1 LEFGTLLEVGGWILV
16 LSLPFVHDSDDH
28 PSHGTFLVT
37 DRFASCHAIGGNDDL
52 LMQGGTMSING
63 HLRQAFRL
71 AQPADRLAYQQPPTL
86 QASML
91 PGGDHIAFYAG
102 EEHSQTS
109 KDQHPTS
116 RETPNPKFQIP
127 SKSQAPKSPTTL

>member
-1 LEFGTLLEVGGWILV
+1 MGV
-16 LSLPFVHDSDDH
+16 
-28 PSHGTFLVT
+28 
-37 DRFASCHAIGGNDDL
+37 
-52 LMQGGTMSING
+52 NG

-71 AQPADRLAYQQPPTL
+71 AQPADRLAYQQPPTV

-102 EEHSQTS
+102 EEHRQTS

-116 RETPNPKFQIP
+116 RETANPKFQIP
-127 SKSQAPKSPTTL
+127 NASQAPKSRTAPRKDLVFGSGSFSGAWSLELGAFINRYADYPPSHIAS